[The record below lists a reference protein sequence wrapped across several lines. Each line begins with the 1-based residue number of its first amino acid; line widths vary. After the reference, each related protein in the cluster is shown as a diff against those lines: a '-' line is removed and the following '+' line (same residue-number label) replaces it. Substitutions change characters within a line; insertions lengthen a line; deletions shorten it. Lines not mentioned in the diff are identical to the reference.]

1 MASASKHQNP
11 YSSSKPPKPPNPNT
25 HTDTTNSP
33 IITLTPS
40 QEHLFLT
47 RATHLTRQELL
58 RRRSHYL
65 KQLCKCYRVHF
76 WALMDQLKIQ
86 FRQYCWDYGLSPFL
100 NEQQQQHTAE
110 FDGERDTQFAN
121 LEGNEV
127 NISSSSSYQRCAFV
141 GCKLKSMPLTSFCHL
156 HILSDSKQKLYKPCH
171 YVIKSAQAG
180 PITCG
185 KPIMRS
191 TVPSLCSIHFQ
202 KAQKNVTRALKKA
215 GLNASTSSK
224 LASNFHVIVA
234 EYVRQIQAKRRT
246 AKRANRSKVVV
257 KEEIAG

>member
-11 YSSSKPPKPPNPNT
+11 YSSSKPPKPPNPTT
-25 HTDTTNSP
+25 HTDNANSP

-76 WALMDQLKIQ
+76 WLSWTNSG
-86 FRQYCWDYGLSPFL
+86 QYYWDYGLSPFL
-100 NEQQQQHTAE
+100 NEQHTAE

-127 NISSSSSYQRCAFV
+127 KNSSSS
-141 GCKLKSMPLTSFCHL
+141 T
-156 HILSDSKQKLYKPCH
+156 
-171 YVIKSAQAG
+171 
-180 PITCG
+180 
-185 KPIMRS
+185 
-191 TVPSLCSIHFQ
+191 
-202 KAQKNVTRALKKA
+202 TR
-215 GLNASTSSK
+215 G
-224 LASNFHVIVA
+224 
-234 EYVRQIQAKRRT
+234 VRLWGV
-246 AKRANRSKVVV
+246 S
-257 KEEIAG
+257 